1 MTDKQLNVDK
11 RDDDS
16 IRYLNR
22 DEKERTKRLW
32 ESCFA
37 EDSNEFVS
45 YYYKEKIQQNRILVK
60 LDGNDVITML
70 HRNPYQ
76 IRMRKKH
83 WNVDYIV
90 GVATRYDRRK
100 KGYMEKVLITCLND
114 MNREHMPFT
123 FLMPVSEAIYYPYS
137 FRFVEWEKCFSLN
150 QNENL
155 ERKEVSENE
164 YECTMASEWMMKW
177 IKSQYEM
184 STVRDSEYVKRL
196 IQELKSEQGKLEFLL
211 DRGNIVGLQA
221 FWGMKQRE
229 QRLLYIGKEWCEQ
242 KERKPR
248 IMARITD
255 VMTFLTEFCL
265 MQPGTLRVELR
276 LKDEQIE
283 QQNSVFF
290 WEITEQGSEIKK
302 GNQKEKKQ
310 SDDTIVLNATIGE
323 ITEWLF
329 GVRTPKDIWREQKSD
344 EIDRL
349 NKIRILK
356 TIFFDEI
363 V

>member
-1 MTDKQLNVDK
+1 
-11 RDDDS
+11 
-16 IRYLNR
+16 
-22 DEKERTKRLW
+22 
-32 ESCFA
+32 
-37 EDSNEFVS
+37 
-45 YYYKEKIQQNRILVK
+45 
-60 LDGNDVITML
+60 
-70 HRNPYQ
+70 
-76 IRMRKKH
+76 
-83 WNVDYIV
+83 
-90 GVATRYDRRK
+90 
-100 KGYMEKVLITCLND
+100 
-114 MNREHMPFT
+114 
-123 FLMPVSEAIYYPYS
+123 
-137 FRFVEWEKCFSLN
+137 
-150 QNENL
+150 
-155 ERKEVSENE
+155 
-164 YECTMASEWMMKW
+164 MASEWMMKW

-276 LKDEQIE
+276 LKDGQIE

-310 SDDTIVLNATIGE
+310 SDDIIVLNATIGE

-349 NKIRILK
+349 NKIRTLK